1 MAADIVSEKQ
11 IMGFP
16 DPLANPEV
24 KISYKYGLAYAK
36 AMWSAYTRNQL
47 WWNGRKQRDIIN
59 RKYAE
64 GLESIEKYKDRLDL
78 QGDTSWI
85 NLDFNPVTRIAN
97 LVDNVVGRLMAQDY
111 KIQCNPID
119 PASRAKLDDA
129 RDAMRANMLLKPIND
144 VVEPQTGIPLIPK
157 DKPIPESDEEADLF
171 FQLNYKAGESI
182 AMEEGLAAVFYNT
195 DFEDT
200 KRKVI
205 RDAVVLKKMAIHVKY
220 DENYNIIPEYAD
232 PVDLVYPYSK
242 YEDFRNV
249 PYVGKITKYT
259 IGQLAQATNEFDEP
273 TLWKMANEQA
283 GKNNN
288 PNWQWGNTYEGY
300 YWDNQVYAGRPY
312 DDFNISVM
320 EFYFLCADTQKY
332 VKKDTSG
339 TDRFYFDKKNP
350 DYKINNSTNTE
361 SSKKKEMLERAIQY
375 LYEGKWVV
383 GTEYLYGYK
392 KCSNIPRERHLG
404 AYSPKAELPIVMIY
418 PDIYDMQN
426 KSLVERLIPHE
437 DQINLIHQKQQ
448 QFLIKAKPPGIKI
461 DLEGMENI
469 TVAMGSGAMTPIDIT
484 KMYEQTGSYVF
495 RSKDKAGN
503 VINSSVIEQ
512 LDNGIGRGFMELFQA
527 YNQELQKM
535 NDVIGFNSATD
546 GSTPDPKSLVGV
558 QKLSL
563 NATNSA
569 LRPLNFAFIR
579 LIERVSKR
587 LTLMI
592 QDSIEFENQAFINS
606 IGNQATSLIEYGK
619 DIAMNEF
626 GIKVELLPDEE
637 ERAQINQDIS
647 TALSNKEIKLSDAYM
662 VRQVGRQN
670 TKLAEQFLIL
680 REKKNIEDAK
690 AEAENNAKVNG
701 EEQTK
706 SAQAAA
712 AANAQAEQTIEKS
725 RQETLKLEYQLKGG
739 LSAQE
744 HQQRLSEIAL
754 QNSGKDS
761 VAHKTGEAGI
771 IKAGVAA
778 HATMNKDQQ
787 NKEAA

>member
-1 MAADIVSEKQ
+1 MAEYDNKAI
-11 IMGFP
+11 IGFP

-64 GLESIEKYKDRLDL
+64 GLESIEKYKDRLDM
-78 QGDTSWI
+78 QGDTSWL

-119 PASRAKLDDA
+119 PASRAKIDDA

-144 VVEPQTGIPLIPK
+144 VVEPQTGISLIPK

-171 FQLNYKAGESI
+171 FQLNHKAGESI

-195 DFEDT
+195 EFEDT

-205 RDAVVLKKMAIHVKY
+205 RDAVVLKKLSIHVKY

-259 IGQLAQATNEFDEP
+259 IGQLAQMTNEFDEP
-273 TLWKMANEQA
+273 TLWKIANEQA

-312 DDFNISVM
+312 DDFNVSVM

-339 TDRFYFDKKNP
+339 DRFYFDKKNP
-350 DYKINNSTNTE
+350 NYKIDKSSNTE
-361 SSKKKEMLERAIQY
+361 ASKKKEMLERAVQY
-375 LYEGKWVV
+375 LYEGKWVI
-383 GTEYLYGYK
+383 GTEYMYGYK
-392 KCSNIPRERHLG
+392 KCSNIPRERKLG
-404 AYSPKAELPIVMIY
+404 AYSPKAELPIIMIY

-448 QFLIKAKPPGIKI
+448 QFLIKAKPPGVKI

-469 TVAMGSGAMTPIDIT
+469 TVAMGSGSMTSIDIT
-484 KMYEQTGSYVF
+484 KMYEQTGNYIF

-503 VINSSVIEQ
+503 IINSSVIEP
-512 LDNGIGRGFMELFQA
+512 LDNGIGRGFMELFEA

-569 LRPLNFAFIR
+569 LRPLNFAYIR

-606 IGNQATSLIEYGK
+606 IGNQATSLIKLGK

-647 TALSNKEIKLSDAYM
+647 IALANKEITMADAIM
-662 VRQVGRQN
+662 VRQVLRQN
-670 TKLAEQFLIL
+670 TKLAEQLLVL
-680 REKKNIEDAK
+680 REKKNIENAK
-690 AEAENNAKVNG
+690 AEAANNAKING

-706 SAQAAA
+706 AAQAAA
-712 AANAQAEQTIEKS
+712 EANTQSALAIEEAKRKTMQFEYELKS
-725 RQETLKLEYQLKGG
+725 K

-744 HQQRLSEIAL
+744 HLQKMPEIELANQGKIEIA
-754 QNSGKDS
+754 
-761 VAHKTGEAGI
+761 HKNAEGGIVKAGI
-771 IKAGVAA
+771 AA
-778 HATMNKDQQ
+778 HASMSKASD